1 MDNKSF
7 VGNLARKLNCDA
19 ATASRLIEGL
29 GTILREQCG
38 EGNRVAFPGFGTFE
52 GVKHNEE
59 VTTDLATGRR
69 MLLPPS
75 MELRFVAG
83 SMLKKKIKE
92 GTV

>member
-7 VGNLARKLNCDA
+7 VGNVARKLNCDA
-19 ATASRLIEGL
+19 TTASRLIEGL
-29 GTILREQCG
+29 AALPRDECVD
-38 EGNRVAFPGFGTFE
+38 GNRVALPGFGTFE

-59 VTTDLATGRR
+59 IITDLATGRR

-75 MELRFVAG
+75 MELRFVPG
-83 SMLKKKIKE
+83 GMLKKKIKE